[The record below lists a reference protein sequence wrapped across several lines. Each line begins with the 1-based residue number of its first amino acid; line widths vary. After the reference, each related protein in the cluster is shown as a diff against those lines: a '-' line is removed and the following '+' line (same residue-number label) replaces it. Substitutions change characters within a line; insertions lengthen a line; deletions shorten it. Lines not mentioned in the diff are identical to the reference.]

1 MFVTAISLKYALLA
15 SRWSYGH
22 FLKLIEFYLNNTI
35 NFRHLTQRIIQC
47 YTHKMALVSWPQTPW
62 RHFTLCIKLPARCG
76 WRNNYRFL
84 CFRVVYVCIYIIR
97 GEYRLIADY
106 VHLQDMQCT
115 VTEAAGVTPTGIVGQ
130 SACLYLHWMITDWQ
144 SRRLYASYYV
154 VPRQLTTWRLR
165 AMSGHKLNT
174 LLGSGL
180 RQQLTVTAVDD
191 KVAPRQPLTTESYR
205 SVTLVSSSVTFC
217 PSHVSRNSK
226 LP

>member
-1 MFVTAISLKYALLA
+1 MAEEIIIVFFVFVSFTSAFT
-15 SRWSYGH
+15 SYGG
-22 FLKLIEFYLNNTI
+22 N
-35 NFRHLTQRIIQC
+35 
-47 YTHKMALVSWPQTPW
+47 A
-62 RHFTLCIKLPARCG
+62 G
-76 WRNNYRFL
+76 WL
-84 CFRVVYVCIYIIR
+84 LSH
-97 GEYRLIADY
+97 LIADY

-205 SVTLVSSSVTFC
+205 SVTCLIFCDFLSIACVT
-217 PSHVSRNSK
+217 
-226 LP
+226 

>member
-62 RHFTLCIKLPARCG
+62 RHFTLYLHAVAEEIIIVFFVFVLFTSAFTSYGGNTG
-76 WRNNYRFL
+76 WL
-84 CFRVVYVCIYIIR
+84 LSH
-97 GEYRLIADY
+97 LIADY

-205 SVTLVSSSVTFC
+205 SVTCLIFCDFLFIACVT
-217 PSHVSRNSK
+217 
-226 LP
+226 